1 MESESERIYGQS
13 QRIRRRKQTSSK
25 KGEIIV
31 EPKPKNHSY
40 SLRTISISLQEI
52 IISGNSFRGVA
63 KNWSIEIRENQE
75 ARSEIE
81 EKVPSYSVIRQWL
94 GKIGLYEL
102 QIPKAKRDDWI
113 WIVDF
118 TIELGAEKC
127 LVILGVSAEF
137 IQEKIKKSN
146 GCLSHKDVE
155 VLAREIMSSTK
166 GEKVESVLEKLGK
179 KVGIPQQIISDK
191 GSDLYKGIKLYQEKH
206 QKIIHSHDITHQMA
220 LLIKKELEAEGK
232 YELFTKKCHQARQ
245 QIQQTELGFLMP
257 PQQRSKSRYFNLDEL
272 IGWGIKIINYL
283 EKQEENEEKA
293 KKLELK
299 LGWVQEYK
307 ESLIIC
313 QEMLSITRSLE
324 EKIKQEGL
332 SQDSYEEF
340 EQNCQTSSGVER
352 INKFREKIQ
361 EYLTRELS
369 MIGEDEIRII
379 STDVIES
386 LFGKYKS
393 FSQKSPLKEIR
404 RMILTIPIATL
415 EITRELINKALSTVK
430 NVDVEDWELRTF
442 GQSTLSKRKIAFN
455 S

>member
-1 MESESERIYGQS
+1 M
-13 QRIRRRKQTSSK
+13 
-25 KGEIIV
+25 
-31 EPKPKNHSY
+31 
-40 SLRTISISLQEI
+40 
-52 IISGNSFRGVA
+52 ISGNSLRGVA

-75 ARSEIE
+75 LRSEIE
-81 EKVPSYSVIRQWL
+81 EKVPSYTVVRQWL

-102 QIPKAKRDDWI
+102 QRPKEKRDDWI
-113 WIVDF
+113 WIIDF
-118 TIELGAEKC
+118 TLELGTEKC
-127 LVILGVSAEF
+127 LVILGVSVEF
-137 IQEKIKKSN
+137 IPEKIKKLN

-155 VLAREIMSSTK
+155 VLAREIMKSTK
-166 GEKVESVLEKLGK
+166 GEKVESVLEKTGE
-179 KVGIPQQIISDK
+179 KVGVPQQIISDQ

-220 LLIKKELEAEGK
+220 LLLKKELEEEGK
-232 YELFTKKCHQARQ
+232 YESFTKKCHQTRQ

-283 EKQEENEEKA
+283 EKPEYNQEENEEKA

-299 LGWVQEYK
+299 LGGVKEYK
-307 ESLIIC
+307 ESLIIWK
-313 QEMLSITRSLE
+313 EMISITRSLE
-324 EKIKQEGL
+324 AKIKKEGL

-352 INKFREKIQ
+352 INKFCEKIP
-361 EYLTRELS
+361 EYLTRELL

-404 RMILTIPIATL
+404 RMILTIPISTL
-415 EITRELINKALSTVK
+415 EITRELIKKALSTVK

-442 GQSTLSKRKIAFN
+442 GQSTLSKRKMAFN

>member
-1 MESESERIYGQS
+1 M
-13 QRIRRRKQTSSK
+13 
-25 KGEIIV
+25 
-31 EPKPKNHSY
+31 
-40 SLRTISISLQEI
+40 
-52 IISGNSFRGVA
+52 RGVA
-63 KNWSIEIRENQE
+63 KNWAIEIKENQE

-81 EKVPSYSVIRQWL
+81 GKVPSHSVIRQWL

-102 QIPKAKRDDWI
+102 ERPKEKRDDWI

-118 TIELGAEKC
+118 TIELGTEKC
-127 LVILGVSAEF
+127 LVILGVSVEF
-137 IQEKIKKSN
+137 IREKIKRSN

-155 VLAREIMSSTK
+155 VLAIEIMASTK
-166 GEKVESVLEKLGK
+166 GEKVELVLEKTGE

-206 QKIIHSHDITHQMA
+206 HKIIHSHDITHQMA
-220 LLIKKELEAEGK
+220 LLLKKELEAEGK

-283 EKQEENEEKA
+283 EKEEDNQEENKEKA
-293 KKLELK
+293 QKLELK
-299 LGWVQEYK
+299 LGWVKEYK
-307 ESLIIC
+307 ESLIIW
-313 QEMLSITRSLE
+313 QEMLSITRTIE
-324 EKIKQEGL
+324 EKIKQQGL
-332 SQDSYEEF
+332 SRDYYKEF
-340 EQNCQTSSGVER
+340 EKNCQTSSGVAR
-352 INKFREKIQ
+352 INKFRQKIQ

-379 STDVIES
+379 CTDVIES

-404 RMILTIPIATL
+404 RMILTIPISTL
-415 EITRELINKALSTVK
+415 EITRELIKKALSTVK